1 MREDSS
7 FREESMNES
16 MLIHGQS
23 MKWDWMELGREVM
36 PKLEGYSIVV
46 ILETMRRWGM

>member
-7 FREESMNES
+7 VREECAE
-16 MLIHGQS
+16 GQS

-36 PKLEGYSIVV
+36 PKLEGYSRVV